1 MARPLSDDARR
12 QMLNATRAIVAD
24 VGPNELTIDEV
35 ARRSGVAKTTIY
47 RHFPNASALVL
58 AALADV
64 PASVTEPDTGS
75 LRDDLRDIISQF
87 MTLAADGTLRQMMIH
102 SLSSRS
108 SDAEFRQLREELRE
122 SRRNPLRTA
131 VRRAQERGELPGDL
145 DDELAATLIEAPF
158 VLRRLIADVDVDATD
173 IDRIID
179 RLLRGLGGS
188 NPVDAP
194 ITHDHHP
201 DRHPPSHCVRQRAP
215 CPHPGRWRRVPS
227 SADRSGRC
235 SRQRLA
241 DPRSGHDRAPR
252 ILRWRPHAV
261 QVAPGPGRNR
271 FSKDRVVVTEP
282 HPIRFDEFLRGTSGG
297 DRQTER
303 GTGGRISERPKPARC
318 DRAMP
323 SGDRRRRVAHRIRM
337 GPRRQAVATAPRRR
351 RHLTINR
358 QRTPSRRRFESSHHS
373 YSSTRRSPD
382 TGPRRRPRVPHHR
395 AAAEFQSSPAH

>member
-64 PASVTEPDTGS
+64 PASMTEPDTGS

-131 VRRAQERGELPGDL
+131 VRRAQARGELPGDL

-179 RLLRGLGGS
+179 LLLRGLGGS
-188 NPVDAP
+188 
-194 ITHDHHP
+194 
-201 DRHPPSHCVRQRAP
+201 
-215 CPHPGRWRRVPS
+215 
-227 SADRSGRC
+227 
-235 SRQRLA
+235 
-241 DPRSGHDRAPR
+241 
-252 ILRWRPHAV
+252 
-261 QVAPGPGRNR
+261 
-271 FSKDRVVVTEP
+271 
-282 HPIRFDEFLRGTSGG
+282 
-297 DRQTER
+297 
-303 GTGGRISERPKPARC
+303 
-318 DRAMP
+318 
-323 SGDRRRRVAHRIRM
+323 
-337 GPRRQAVATAPRRR
+337 
-351 RHLTINR
+351 
-358 QRTPSRRRFESSHHS
+358 
-373 YSSTRRSPD
+373 
-382 TGPRRRPRVPHHR
+382 
-395 AAAEFQSSPAH
+395 